1 MMNDQI
7 ERAATYRENAG
18 TWRRLASQIRF
29 DLCRRQQ
36 LGALAGAFAGSDDVD
51 VGRIEA
57 EV

>member
-18 TWRRLASQIRF
+18 TLRRLASQIRF

-36 LGALAGAFAGSDDVD
+36 APLPVRLIDLRRSLKD
-51 VGRIEA
+51 RP
-57 EV
+57 